1 MKEEEEEDERRSLLL
16 TTTTRSKK
24 SSFNSDS
31 FESCLKR
38 NSLTDRSLEDDA
50 SLSPSLKCK
59 TTGRLSRVM
68 MVMLMF
74 TFMFVGITFETKRGG
89 EKGIPFQRQQLGET
103 LNTTADI
110 ADNNNAS
117 TKLTFT
123 LYTACSP
130 MDKVLPTL
138 RGSEGDD
145 DNDDMKESYDWFS
158 RVKAKLVLKD
168 DDENIGGNDFS
179 FNRGIPMEQV
189 SCGVYRVETGLMRR
203 GTAFGFA
210 LYEIPVK
217 DDDDKSNVSSLGRL
231 IHYENQRKDAY
242 EFEPKRAVVVKDIG
256 CLTTDPRRVDKRC
269 PWGERG
275 GVVGGY
281 SDAIAEDEREH
292 PFGMRECTFKYE
304 YGDVTFYNRVFD
316 GKQLEY
322 VWGSCLESCPA
333 FTKHPFCAAAATPT
347 SPPIEEVE
355 EKKEEEEEEEFRS
368 NQTSKVNDDEE
379 EGEENEEEE
388 FTCEDGHHVIAD
400 GETKSCG
407 ECPPGTF
414 SFTPN
419 DAVCQPCPKGFFQ
432 PFGKSDRCEA
442 CPKGMYQ
449 DEEGQRFCKPCD
461 GSEISPDDVTELK
474 MEELHDE
481 GVPSGG
487 VAWKVVTS
495 ATGDSSSSRLG
506 VTKRR
511 SRREQNN
518 SNRKLLGGGLFGKG
532 GWFSDDDDENDING
546 DGVVDA
552 RDVIERKIEDAR
564 AKGIGAESKD
574 QCAASSASP
583 VIVVDDQDGTIATND
598 DKSTPIDVNVTS
610 EMTKDRVVPM
620 PTTPKINV
628 VVSDEAKET
637 RKEREPEATFES
649 AAQETT
655 FPVNNLDAAG
665 NVSTIDPEVIADEA
679 ATLKNSVRHEKELND
694 LLREKEVD
702 DDDTI
707 VDKKIVKEE
716 AIIETFEKVN
726 VKELEKIDKTLA
738 SVAAEE
744 AATVKDAS
752 LSTSVDV
759 EEAKEDSTA
768 TTAMTSSSPSSS
780 SSSSSCD
787 ETVRGEFGVGYRG
800 CQTTT
805 RTGKKCIDWSKQPFG
820 SKYGVAH
827 AKWSHQSQ
835 PDFMDENPRNYC
847 RNPSASADGIWCYVD
862 AQGGFDS
869 CEPIK
874 RFAAGLGIDNPPIEE
889 EEKDV
894 KEQEEQEEQEDVF
907 TIAAADRF
915 EERAIYNLGS

>member
-1 MKEEEEEDERRSLLL
+1 
-16 TTTTRSKK
+16 
-24 SSFNSDS
+24 
-31 FESCLKR
+31 
-38 NSLTDRSLEDDA
+38 
-50 SLSPSLKCK
+50 
-59 TTGRLSRVM
+59 M
-68 MVMLMF
+68 MILMCMFMF
-74 TFMFVGITFETKRGG
+74 TMGITFETKR
-89 EKGIPFQRQQLGET
+89 EKGMRFQHQQHLGDT
-103 LNTTADI
+103 LNTTKTDDI
-110 ADNNNAS
+110 AENTSNTTSD
-117 TKLTFT
+117 TLTFT
-123 LYTACSP
+123 LYTQCSP

-138 RGSEGDD
+138 RGNGSDD
-145 DNDDMKESYDWFS
+145 INDDDMKEPYDWFS

-179 FNRGIPMEQV
+179 FNRGIPMEQIT
-189 SCGVYRVETGLMRR
+189 CGAYRVETGLMKR

-210 LYEIPVK
+210 LYEIPPK
-217 DDDDKSNVSSLGRL
+217 DDDDDNVSSLGRL
-231 IHYENQRKDAY
+231 IHYENQRNDAY
-242 EFEPKRAVVVKDIG
+242 EFEPEGAVVVKDIG
-256 CLTTDPRRVDKRC
+256 CLTTDPKRVDKRC

-281 SDAIAEDEREH
+281 SSSIAEDEREH
-292 PFGMRECTFKYE
+292 PFGMRECTYKYE

-355 EKKEEEEEEEFRS
+355 EKKEEEEEESSTS
-368 NQTSKVNDDEE
+368 NQTSEVNDDEE
-379 EGEENEEEE
+379 EDEENEEEE

-400 GETKSCG
+400 GETNSCG
-407 ECPPGTF
+407 ECPPGSF

-419 DAVCQPCPKGFFQ
+419 DASCQLCPKGFFQ

-461 GSEISPDDVTELK
+461 GSEISPDDMTELK

-481 GVPSGG
+481 GVPIGG
-487 VAWKVVTS
+487 VAWKMVS
-495 ATGDSSSSRLG
+495 PATNDSPSSSRLG

-511 SRREQNN
+511 SSRREQNN

-552 RDVIERKIEDAR
+552 RDVIEREIEDAR
-564 AKGIGAESKD
+564 AKGKGAESKD
-574 QCAASSASP
+574 QCVASSASP

-610 EMTKDRVVPM
+610 EMTKDRVIPM
-620 PTTPKINV
+620 PTTPKVNV
-628 VVSDEAKET
+628 VVSDEAKEA

-649 AAQETT
+649 AAQETP
-655 FPVNNLDAAG
+655 FPVNTLDAAAG
-665 NVSTIDPEVIADEA
+665 NVSTKATEIDPEVIADEA

-694 LLREKEVD
+694 LLREKKVD

-726 VKELEKIDKTLA
+726 VKELEKIDQTLA

-759 EEAKEDSTA
+759 EETKEDSTA
-768 TTAMTSSSPSSS
+768 TTTTMTSSSP
-780 SSSSSCD
+780 SSSCD

-874 RFAAGLGIDNPPIEE
+874 RFAAGLGIEE
-889 EEKDV
+889 ESKEVEEV
-894 KEQEEQEEQEDVF
+894 KEQEEQEDVF

-915 EERAIYNLGS
+915 EKEKQFRV

>member
-1 MKEEEEEDERRSLLL
+1 MKEEEERRSLLL
-16 TTTTRSKK
+16 VTTPRSKRSNNFSESFSRFLKRK
-24 SSFNSDS
+24 SSS
-31 FESCLKR
+31 R
-38 NSLTDRSLEDDA
+38 TLEDDA
-50 SLSPSLKCK
+50 SSSSSSSLLSSAL
-59 TTGRLSRVM
+59 TGTSSRVM
-68 MVMLMF
+68 MMFTMF
-74 TFMFVGITFETKRGG
+74 TFMFVGITFERTKREG
-89 EKGIPFQRQQLGET
+89 EKGMRFQQHLGDA
-103 LNTTADI
+103 LNTTTDDI
-110 ADNNNAS
+110 AENTTS
-117 TKLTFT
+117 TTKLTFT

-138 RGSEGDD
+138 RGKGSDD
-145 DNDDMKESYDWFS
+145 INDDDMKEYDWFS

-179 FNRGIPMEQV
+179 FNRGIPMEQIT
-189 SCGVYRVETGLMRR
+189 CGEYRVETGLMKR

-210 LYEIPVK
+210 LYEIPRK
-217 DDDDKSNVSSLGRL
+217 DDDDDNVSSLGRL
-231 IHYENQRKDAY
+231 IHYENQRNDAY
-242 EFEPKRAVVVKDIG
+242 EFEPEGAVVVKDIG
-256 CLTTDPRRVDKRC
+256 CLTTDPKRVDKRC

-281 SDAIAEDEREH
+281 SSSIAEDEREH
-292 PFGMRECTFKYE
+292 PFGMRECTYKYE

-355 EKKEEEEEEEFRS
+355 EKKEEEEEEESSTS
-368 NQTSKVNDDEE
+368 NQTSEVNDDEE
-379 EGEENEEEE
+379 EDEENEEEE

-400 GETKSCG
+400 GETNSCG
-407 ECPPGTF
+407 ECPPGSF

-419 DAVCQPCPKGFFQ
+419 DASCQLCPKGFFQ
-432 PFGKSDRCEA
+432 PFGKSERCEA

-461 GSEISPDDVTELK
+461 GSEISPDDMTELK

-481 GVPSGG
+481 GVPIGG
-487 VAWKVVTS
+487 VAWKMVS
-495 ATGDSSSSRLG
+495 PATNDSPSSSRLG

-511 SRREQNN
+511 SSRREQNN

-552 RDVIERKIEDAR
+552 RDVIEREIEDAR
-564 AKGIGAESKD
+564 AKGKGAESKD
-574 QCAASSASP
+574 QCVASSASP

-610 EMTKDRVVPM
+610 EMTKDRVIPM
-620 PTTPKINV
+620 PTTPKVNV
-628 VVSDEAKET
+628 VVSDEAKEA

-649 AAQETT
+649 AAQETP
-655 FPVNNLDAAG
+655 FPVNTLDAAAG
-665 NVSTIDPEVIADEA
+665 NVSTKATEIDPEVIADEA

-726 VKELEKIDKTLA
+726 VKELEKIDQTLA

-759 EEAKEDSTA
+759 EETKEDSTA
-768 TTAMTSSSPSSS
+768 TTTTMTSSSP
-780 SSSSSCD
+780 SSSCD

-874 RFAAGLGIDNPPIEE
+874 RFAAGLGIEE
-889 EEKDV
+889 ES
-894 KEQEEQEEQEDVF
+894 KEVEEVHEQEEQEDVF

-915 EERAIYNLGS
+915 EKEKQFRV

>member
-1 MKEEEEEDERRSLLL
+1 MMKEEEERRSLLL
-16 TTTTRSKK
+16 FTTTRSKRRH
-24 SSFNSDS
+24 SDS
-31 FESCLKR
+31 FTRFWKR
-38 NSLTDRSLEDDA
+38 KSSSRSLEDDA
-50 SLSPSLKCK
+50 SLSPALMGK
-59 TTGRLSRVM
+59 TTSTLSRVM
-68 MVMLMF
+68 MILMF
-74 TFMFVGITFETKRGG
+74 MCMFMVITLETKSEG
-89 EKGIPFQRQQLGET
+89 EKGIRFQQHQHLGDT
-103 LNTTADI
+103 LNTTTDDI
-110 ADNNNAS
+110 AENTSNNTS
-117 TKLTFT
+117 DKLTFT

-138 RGSEGDD
+138 RGKGSDD
-145 DNDDMKESYDWFS
+145 INDDMKEPYDWFS

-179 FNRGIPMEQV
+179 FNRGIPMEQIT
-189 SCGVYRVETGLMRR
+189 CGEYRVATGLMKR

-217 DDDDKSNVSSLGRL
+217 DDDNDVSSLGRL
-231 IHYENQRKDAY
+231 IHYENQRNDAY
-242 EFEPKRAVVVKDIG
+242 EFEPEGAVVVKDIG
-256 CLTTDPRRVDKRC
+256 CLTTDPKRVDKRC

-281 SDAIAEDEREH
+281 SSSIAEDEREH
-292 PFGMRECTFKYE
+292 PFGMRECTYKYE

-333 FTKHPFCAAAATPT
+333 FTKHPYCAAAATPT

-355 EKKEEEEEEEFRS
+355 EKKEEEEEEESRS
-368 NQTSKVNDDEE
+368 NQTSEVNDDEE
-379 EGEENEEEE
+379 EDEENEEEE

-400 GETKSCG
+400 GETNSCG
-407 ECPPGTF
+407 ECPPGSF

-419 DAVCQPCPKGFFQ
+419 DASCQLCPKGFFQ
-432 PFGKSDRCEA
+432 PFGRSDRCEA

-461 GSEISPDDVTELK
+461 GSEISPDDMTELK

-481 GVPSGG
+481 GVPIGG
-487 VAWKVVTS
+487 VAWKMVAS
-495 ATGDSSSSRLG
+495 ATNDSPSSRLG

-511 SRREQNN
+511 SSRREQNN

-552 RDVIERKIEDAR
+552 RDVIEREIEDAR
-564 AKGIGAESKD
+564 AKGKGAESKD
-574 QCAASSASP
+574 QCVASSASP

-610 EMTKDRVVPM
+610 EMTKDRVIPM
-620 PTTPKINV
+620 PTTPKVNV
-628 VVSDEAKET
+628 VVSDEAKEA
-637 RKEREPEATFES
+637 RKDREPEATFES
-649 AAQETT
+649 AAQETP
-655 FPVNNLDAAG
+655 FPVNTLDAAAG
-665 NVSTIDPEVIADEA
+665 NVSTKATEIDPEVIADEA

-726 VKELEKIDKTLA
+726 VKELEKIDQTLA

-759 EEAKEDSTA
+759 EETKEDSTA
-768 TTAMTSSSPSSS
+768 ETTTTTSSTP

-874 RFAAGLGIDNPPIEE
+874 RFAAGLGIEEE
-889 EEKDV
+889 EEKEV
-894 KEQEEQEEQEDVF
+894 EEVNEQEEQGEQEDVF

-915 EERAIYNLGS
+915 EKEKQFRV

>member
-1 MKEEEEEDERRSLLL
+1 M
-16 TTTTRSKK
+16 
-24 SSFNSDS
+24 
-31 FESCLKR
+31 
-38 NSLTDRSLEDDA
+38 RSLEDDA
-50 SLSPSLKCK
+50 SFLSSSSLMGK
-59 TTGRLSRVM
+59 TTGTLSRVM
-68 MVMLMF
+68 MILMF
-74 TFMFVGITFETKRGG
+74 MFMCMVVTFETKRD
-89 EKGIPFQRQQLGET
+89 EKGLPFQQHQQLGDT
-103 LNTTADI
+103 LNTTTDDI
-110 ADNNNAS
+110 AENTSNNTS
-117 TKLTFT
+117 DKLTFT

-138 RGSEGDD
+138 RGKGSDD
-145 DNDDMKESYDWFS
+145 INDDDMKEPYDWFS

-179 FNRGIPMEQV
+179 FNRGIPMEQIT
-189 SCGVYRVETGLMRR
+189 CGVYRVETGLMKR

-217 DDDDKSNVSSLGRL
+217 DDDDNDVSSLGRL
-231 IHYENQRKDAY
+231 IHYENQRNDAY
-242 EFEPKRAVVVKDIG
+242 EFEPEGAVVVKDIG
-256 CLTTDPRRVDKRC
+256 CLTTDPKRVDKRC

-281 SDAIAEDEREH
+281 SSSIAEDEREH
-292 PFGMRECTFKYE
+292 PFGMRECTYKYE

-355 EKKEEEEEEEFRS
+355 EKKEEEEEEESRS
-368 NQTSKVNDDEE
+368 NQTSEVNDDEE
-379 EGEENEEEE
+379 EDEENEEEE

-400 GETKSCG
+400 GETNSCG
-407 ECPPGTF
+407 ECPPGSF

-419 DAVCQPCPKGFFQ
+419 DASCQLCPKGFFQ

-461 GSEISPDDVTELK
+461 GSEISPDDMTELK

-481 GVPSGG
+481 GVPIGG
-487 VAWKVVTS
+487 VAWKMVAS
-495 ATGDSSSSRLG
+495 ATNDSPSSRLG

-511 SRREQNN
+511 SSRREQNN

-552 RDVIERKIEDAR
+552 RDVIEREIEDAR
-564 AKGIGAESKD
+564 AKGKGAESKD
-574 QCAASSASP
+574 QCVASSASP

-610 EMTKDRVVPM
+610 EMTKDRVIPM
-620 PTTPKINV
+620 PTTPKVNV
-628 VVSDEAKET
+628 VVSDEAREA

-649 AAQETT
+649 AAQETP
-655 FPVNNLDAAG
+655 FPVNTLDAAAG
-665 NVSTIDPEVIADEA
+665 NVSTKATEIDPEVIADEA

-726 VKELEKIDKTLA
+726 VKELEKIDQTLA

-759 EEAKEDSTA
+759 EETKEDSTA
-768 TTAMTSSSPSSS
+768 ETTTTTSSTP

-847 RNPSASADGIWCYVD
+847 RNPSASAEGIWCYVD

-874 RFAAGLGIDNPPIEE
+874 RFAAGLGIEGEE
-889 EEKDV
+889 V
-894 KEQEEQEEQEDVF
+894 KEVKEVEEQGEQEEQEDVF

-915 EERAIYNLGS
+915 EKEEQFRV